1 MKLEQTIKPIGP
13 YIASLGSAGS
23 KKAGGIGFTFLLAAA
38 GYGLSQLPVLHY
50 VGQMACAILLAV
62 IYRQVWGY
70 PEALRAGITF
80 SGKSLLRLAIILYGI
95 KLNLLQVFQ
104 DGPSLLIR
112 DIAAALFAIGC
123 TLLLAKLLKADQKL
137 SLLLGIGTAIC
148 GAAAIAAVSPILRS
162 KEEDTAVSVGLI
174 ALVGTVFAV
183 GYTMLRPVLALTELQ
198 YGIWSGTSLHE
209 IAHVALAAAPAG
221 EDALAGALLAK
232 LGRVFLLVPL
242 SLVLILVQRQRQQRR
257 LRRLM
262 EQTSGA
268 EDKAKIPQAAK
279 LQLPWFLLGFL
290 ALSAL
295 GSTDAGQTFMHEAPE
310 IMNAITKITTFLLTM
325 AMVAL
330 GLNVD
335 LRGSGKA
342 IIKPLAAMVIASV
355 LLAVGTYFTI

>member
-1 MKLEQTIKPIGP
+1 MTLQQTIKPIGS
-13 YIASLGSAGS
+13 YIASLNSSSG
-23 KKAGGIGFTFLLAAA
+23 KKAGGIGFTLLLAAA

-50 VGQMACAILLAV
+50 VGQMACAIMLAV

-70 PEALRAGITF
+70 PEALRAGITI

-95 KLNLLQVFQ
+95 KLNVLQIFQ
-104 DGPSLLIR
+104 DGPALLIR
-112 DIAAALFAIGC
+112 DIAAAVFAIGC
-123 TLLLAKLLKADQKL
+123 TLLLAKLMKADQKL

-162 KEEDTAVSVGLI
+162 KEDDTAVSVGLI
-174 ALVGTVFAV
+174 ALAGTVFAV

-242 SLVLILVQRQRQQRR
+242 SLVLILAQRYRRQRK
-257 LRRLM
+257 LRRLKQQAPG
-262 EQTSGA
+262 EEA
-268 EDKAKIPQAAK
+268 AIHQAAK

-295 GSTDAGQTFMHEAPE
+295 GSTAAGQSFIHEAPE
-310 IMNAITKITTFLLTM
+310 VMNAVTKVTTFLLTM

-335 LRGSGKA
+335 LRGSGKV
-342 IIKPLAAMVIASV
+342 IVKPLAAMFIASV
-355 LLAVGTYFTI
+355 LLAAGTYFTI